1 MSKIKY
7 LGLVIVVLTKVSKLS
22 RVTWSDLID
31 ELYQVRSGIGIGI
44 GCLTRIWCKLQ
55 HVTPG
60 KADPYKPRFEGTT
73 LRDRQEKDG

>member
-1 MSKIKY
+1 VSRVKY

-22 RVTWSDLID
+22 RVTWSGLID
-31 ELYQVRSGIGIGI
+31 ELCKVRVGIGI
-44 GCLTRIWCKLQ
+44 GCLTQIWCNLQ

-60 KADPYKPRFEGTT
+60 RADPYKPRFEGTN